1 MNYYISTL
9 AVYFGIYIMSA
20 WSLNLQYGYGGIL
33 NFGWIMYQAV
43 GAYAAA
49 VVSIGPD
56 TAPGAYQHY
65 ILGANLPFPVPLLV
79 AALAGALLSGAVAMA
94 ALRRIR
100 RDYQAAVM
108 LMLSII
114 AVQVISAAPGIF
126 NGSIG
131 LTGIPHPLFNSLGLT
146 LPGYQ
151 WVYAAWVFALC
162 GVCYVVVEGLA
173 RSPWGRALR
182 SVRDHEDA
190 AVALGIN
197 GTVMRFETFV
207 IGGAIAGLSGGLLV
221 EFIGAWSPSA
231 WSYSETLVVFVA
243 ILVGGVSNNRG
254 VIFGSLIVPVLF
266 LQLSQFLPQ
275 IGYPGLVD
283 GVDWIVIGLAFM
295 LAILLLPRGVLPE
308 RRLRVSQPSAGA
320 GTAAT
325 APELLTPAAPV
336 PVPTGSGA
344 AGAVDGQA
352 AALTSL
358 PSLRAVDRPL
368 APGSHTAARNAERSG
383 PVLSVRDLTV
393 RYGGITA
400 VDSVSFDVQPAEI
413 VGLIGP
419 NGAGKSTL
427 LAALGGQLTPAAGSV
442 RLNGREVRRVPA
454 YRRARSGLARTFQMT
469 SEFQGLTV
477 FENLLV
483 SGRGQNGA
491 SLARLLG
498 RRSSNR
504 ADERAAASRA
514 WSLLDQLDLSY
525 AANSYGRELSGG
537 ERRLVEIMRCLMRQP
552 AILLLDEPTV
562 GVAPHLMPRIVADLK
577 EISRS
582 GVALLLAEH
591 SLDVIA
597 ELSDRVL
604 VMADGQVIAEGG
616 YDDVVAQPDV
626 REAYVG

>member
-33 NFGWIMYQAV
+33 NFGWIMYQAA

-56 TAPGAYQHY
+56 TAPGAFQKY
-65 ILGANLPFPVPLLV
+65 ILGADLPFPVPLIV
-79 AALAGALLSGAVAMA
+79 AAAAGALLSAAVALA

-131 LTGIPHPLFNSLGLT
+131 LTGIPHPLFNALGLT

-162 GVCYVVVEGLA
+162 GVCYVIVEGLA

-197 GTVMRFETFV
+197 GTVMRFQTFV

-243 ILVGGVSNNRG
+243 ILVGGVCNNRG
-254 VIFGSLIVPVLF
+254 VVLGSLIVPVLF

-295 LAILLLPRGVLPE
+295 LAILLLPRGVMPE
-308 RRLRVSQPSAGA
+308 RRLMVNRPPAVNGASATPPDLPA
-320 GTAAT
+320 TAASGT
-325 APELLTPAAPV
+325 L
-336 PVPTGSGA
+336 SGA
-344 AGAVDGQA
+344 MSADGQRA
-352 AALTSL
+352 PTTSL
-358 PSLRAVDRPL
+358 PLLSVTERLLGPASHASAQNGERP
-368 APGSHTAARNAERSG
+368 G

-427 LAALGGQLTPAAGSV
+427 LAALGGQLTPATGSI
-442 RLNGREVRRVPA
+442 RLNGREMRRVPA
-454 YRRARSGLARTFQMT
+454 HRRARYGLARTFQMT

-483 SGRGQNGA
+483 SGRGQSGA

-498 RRSSNR
+498 RRFSNR
-504 ADERAAASRA
+504 ADERGAASRA

-562 GVAPHLMPRIVADLK
+562 GVAPHLMPRIVADLR

-597 ELSDRVL
+597 ELSNRVL
-604 VMADGQVIAEGG
+604 VMTEGRVIAEGS
-616 YDDVVAQPDV
+616 YADVVAQPDV